1 MARNREKKGS
11 LNFQLKKLLDSKL
24 AIGESKFEDKK
35 QNLTFDKIYS
45 WSTYRAY
52 LQHGTYFLTW
62 AKEKYGC
69 TDLVAAKEYVNEWL
83 KTREEQGLSAYT
95 VKLETSAMMKIYNID
110 KDSIYKSKA
119 RLRANIERS
128 RGEKVRDKQL
138 SAYTVKLETSAMM
151 KIYNIDKDSIY
162 KSKARLR
169 ANIERSRGEKVRD
182 KHFSEKNNQELVRFC
197 RATGLRRAELSQ
209 IRGTDLIFIN
219 DNPYLKVTRNTKGG
233 RERVVPIILDQQ
245 FVVDLLKT
253 KGAEK
258 VFEKI
263 PNSADIHGYRA
274 EFATTL
280 YKKLEKD
287 IKDQQFV
294 VDLLKT
300 KGAEKVFEKI
310 PNSADIHGYRA
321 EFATTLYKKLEKDIN
336 TLPKEKKYYC
346 RKDLKGIVYD
356 KDAMLEVSRALGH
369 NRIDVIAGH
378 YIRKD

>member
-45 WSTYRAY
+45 WSNYRAY

-69 TDLVAAKEYVNEWL
+69 NDLAAAKEYVNEWL
-83 KTREEQGLSAYT
+83 QVREEQGLSAYT
-95 VKLETSAMMKIYNID
+95 VKLEA
-110 KDSIYKSKA
+110 
-119 RLRANIERS
+119 
-128 RGEKVRDKQL
+128 
-138 SAYTVKLETSAMM
+138 SAMM

-197 RATGLRRAELSQ
+197 RATGLRRAELLQ

-233 RERVVPIILDQQ
+233 RERVVPIILDSQ
-245 FVVDLLKT
+245 FVV
-253 KGAEK
+253 
-258 VFEKI
+258 
-263 PNSADIHGYRA
+263 N
-274 EFATTL
+274 
-280 YKKLEKD
+280 
-287 IKDQQFV
+287 
-294 VDLLKT
+294 LLKT

>member
-35 QNLTFDKIYS
+35 QNLTSNKIYS

-52 LQHGTYFLTW
+52 LQHGTYFLIW
-62 AKEKYGC
+62 AKDKYGC
-69 TDLVAAKEYVNEWL
+69 TDLATAKEYVNEWL
-83 KTREEQGLSAYT
+83 QAREEQG
-95 VKLETSAMMKIYNID
+95 
-110 KDSIYKSKA
+110 
-119 RLRANIERS
+119 
-128 RGEKVRDKQL
+128 L

-209 IRGTDLIFIN
+209 IRGNDLIFIN

-287 IKDQQFV
+287 I
-294 VDLLKT
+294 
-300 KGAEKVFEKI
+300 
-310 PNSADIHGYRA
+310 
-321 EFATTLYKKLEKDIN
+321 N
-336 TLPKEKKYYC
+336 TLPKQKKYYC

-378 YIRKD
+378 YIRKE